1 MIRIE
6 GKEYSSLKQALADVQ
21 GSQIIEIDG
30 CIHEQ
35 VVIDKPNI
43 TVRGGTIEYDLGAY
57 EILDDGIK
65 RGTFRTY
72 TVFVDADNVTFENV
86 RVINSN
92 GHDEGQAIALM
103 IDGNDFRAVN
113 CLFSSYQDTLF
124 LGPLPES
131 EYEKGGLRGPL
142 ENRERIFRWA
152 TFEKCLIKGSIDF
165 IFGGGQGYFHD
176 CEIRSLDIQQKIN
189 GYVCAPSTPADEP
202 YGFIFD
208 HCDFTAEEG
217 MDDTVYLARPWRD
230 YGKCMIVN
238 SHLGKHIR
246 QEGYSDWDKEH
257 ARKTCE
263 FKEYNTGI
271 DLKKRVSWLRDVNKE
286 DLKYISSLNKEEKMN
301 DINKKIHDIGIVPVI
316 ALENVED
323 AAPLARALCNGG
335 LPVAEVTYRTAAA
348 HDAMIEMRKACPEM
362 IIGAGTVLTTE
373 QVDSAI
379 DAGAEFIVSPGTNP
393 VTIKYCQEK
402 GIPIF
407 PGTANGADIETAMS
421 FGLKVV
427 KFFPAEPLGG
437 LKMIKALAAP
447 YNTMKFMPTGGVN
460 EGNVNSY
467 LNDPVIVACGGT
479 WMIDKKAIAEK
490 NFDRIE
496 ELTRGAVNT
505 MLGIKIK
512 HIGINEENGNG
523 LELAKQFARFF
534 GGKVRETSKGWFG
547 SELVEVMNE
556 DKKKGT
562 HGHIAV
568 GVNNVDRAKR
578 YFETQGY
585 EFDEDSAT
593 YDEKGNMKFIYFK
606 DEIGGFAIHLVL

>member
-21 GSQIIEIDG
+21 DSQVIEIDG

-57 EILDDGIK
+57 EILADGIK

-142 ENRERIFRWA
+142 ENRERVIRRA
-152 TFEKCLIKGSIDF
+152 AFEKCLIKGSIDF

-271 DLKKRVSWLRDVNKE
+271 DLKKRVSWLSDVNKE

-578 YFETQGY
+578 YFEAQGY

>member
-6 GKEYSSLKQALADVQ
+6 GIEYSSLKQALADVQ
-21 GSQIIEIDG
+21 DSQVIEIDG

-57 EILDDGIK
+57 EILADGIK

-72 TVFVDADNVTFENV
+72 TVFVEADNVTFENV

-131 EYEKGGLRGPL
+131 EYEKGGFRGPL
-142 ENRERIFRWA
+142 ENRERVFRRA
-152 TFEKCLIKGSIDF
+152 RFEKCLIEGSIDF

-263 FKEYNTGI
+263 FKEYKTGI

-578 YFETQGY
+578 YFEAQGY

>member
-21 GSQIIEIDG
+21 DSQVIEIDG

-57 EILDDGIK
+57 EILADGIK

-131 EYEKGGLRGPL
+131 EYEKGGFRGPL
-142 ENRERIFRWA
+142 ENRERVFRRA
-152 TFEKCLIKGSIDF
+152 AFEKCLIEGSIDF

-271 DLKKRVSWLRDVNKE
+271 DLRKRVSWLRDVNKE

-335 LPVAEVTYRTAAA
+335 LQVAEVTYRTAAA

-578 YFETQGY
+578 YFEAQGY